1 MEKTSLSSGIYSHPG
16 IPLEEH
22 LRRVAEFTDLFLRE
36 ERTARDGELRQ
47 VCRVIALV
55 HDIGKAT
62 GYFQDYL
69 KLANQ
74 SPGKTVSFCRRKASH
89 SFFSAICAYY
99 LVKELN
105 LPDKFYPLFAFLA
118 TRRHHSDLVDVR
130 DEVNFADKDRALLF
144 DQLQRIP
151 TQGFSFLCQEIKSL
165 GLPVLL
171 NKEIIAGWIDE
182 FIKNESRELRR
193 AIRNLNGDVDNYI
206 LLNFIYSLLLDADK
220 SAVVVKKIE
229 PFQRGKLNGVEW
241 VNNFRQ
247 RVGFRQ
253 SPLNKLRDE
262 IYEEVNAKD
271 VDLSQ
276 WVYSLNLPTGMGK
289 TITAFAFAL
298 KLREALKSRYGVVAR
313 IIYSLP
319 YLSIIDQ
326 NADVLKSVIGA
337 NIPRVTNDI
346 LLSHHHLTD
355 IFYRSREEEFSGDE
369 AEILIEGWNSEIVIT
384 TFVQLF
390 HTLISNRK
398 NSIRKFHRLA
408 NSILI
413 LDEIQSIPI
422 KYWLL
427 LHNVLTALR
436 RQLNVYVIFVTAT
449 EPLIFENSE
458 TTPLISARE
467 KYFNILNRVVLKPLI
482 QREMTLDDLTKRFPL
497 DDDRSYL
504 FIFNTITAAREF
516 YDLLKKRGIKGACTY
531 LSTHIVPSARRKRIK
546 EIKEEKKYR
555 VVVSTQLVEAGV
567 DIDFDVVVRDIAP
580 LDSINQSAGRCNRNA
595 LGKGEVY
602 VVKLVNKS
610 GGRTYASYIYDPIL
624 LDITEQILSGR
635 EEIEE
640 SDFLNLVNLYYQQT
654 SQRKSQDKSR
664 SLLEAIT
671 NLRYD
676 SDEEKIKIAD
686 FALIEE
692 DYNRIDVFIELDEQ
706 AEKVWKEY
714 IGLQNITDRFERK
727 RKFEEIK
734 NEFYQYVISIPRSVR
749 NKPEMV
755 GEIGYVKRSLI
766 GDCYSYYSEE
776 TGYITTDTKS
786 EVIC

>member
-1 MEKTSLSSGIYSHPG
+1 MAKTSLSSGIYSHPE

-36 ERTARDGELRQ
+36 KRTARDGELQQ

-69 KLANQ
+69 NSANQ
-74 SPGKTVSFCRRKASH
+74 SPGKRVPFCRRKTSH

-99 LVKELN
+99 LIKELN
-105 LPDKFYPLFAFLA
+105 LPNKFYPLFAFLA

-130 DEVNFADKDRALLF
+130 DEVNFDDEDRALLF
-144 DQLQRIP
+144 DQLQSIP
-151 TQGFSFLCQEIKSL
+151 APGFSFLCREIKSL
-165 GLPVLL
+165 GVPVLL

-182 FIKNESRELRR
+182 FTKNESRELRR
-193 AIRNLNGDVDNYI
+193 VIRNLNGNVENYI

-220 SAVVVKKIE
+220 SAVVVKRKG

-247 RVGFRQ
+247 KEGFLQ
-253 SPLNKLRDE
+253 SPLNKFRDE
-262 IYEEVNAKD
+262 IYEKINAPKD
-271 VDLSQ
+271 VDLNQ

-289 TITAFAFAL
+289 TLTAFAFAL
-298 KLREALKSRYGVVAR
+298 KLREALKSRYGVAAR

-326 NADVLKSVIGA
+326 NARVLEAVINA
-337 NIPRVTNDI
+337 NIPCVTNDI
-346 LLSHHHLTD
+346 LLRHHHLTD
-355 IFYRSREEEFSGDE
+355 IFYRSREDEFSGDE

-413 LDEIQSIPI
+413 LDEVQSIPI
-422 KYWLL
+422 RYWLL

-458 TTPLISARE
+458 MTPLISERE

-482 QREMTLDDLTKRFPL
+482 QQEMTLDDLTKCFPL

-516 YDLLKKRGIKGACTY
+516 YRLLQNRGIKGTCTY
-531 LSTHIVPSARRKRIK
+531 LSTHIVPGERLKRIND
-546 EIKEEKKYR
+546 IKEKKYR

-602 VVKLVNKS
+602 VVKLINES
-610 GGRTYASYIYDPIL
+610 GSRTYASYIYDPIL
-624 LDITEQILSGR
+624 LDITENILSGKD
-635 EEIEE
+635 EIKE
-640 SDFLNLVNLYYQQT
+640 SDFLNLVNLYYEQT
-654 SQRKSQDKSR
+654 AQRKSQDESR

-671 NLRYD
+671 NLRYY
-676 SDEEKIKIAD
+676 SDEEEITIAD

-692 DYNRIDVFIELDEQ
+692 DYTKIDVFIELDEQ

-714 IGLQNITDRFERK
+714 IALRSITDRFERK

-734 NEFYQYVISIPRSVR
+734 NKFYQYVISIPGSVR
-749 NKPEMV
+749 NRPEMV
-755 GEIGYVKRSLI
+755 GEIGYVKRGLI
-766 GDCYSYYSEE
+766 GDYYSEE
-776 TGYITTDTKS
+776 TGFKPADTKPV
-786 EVIC
+786 VIW